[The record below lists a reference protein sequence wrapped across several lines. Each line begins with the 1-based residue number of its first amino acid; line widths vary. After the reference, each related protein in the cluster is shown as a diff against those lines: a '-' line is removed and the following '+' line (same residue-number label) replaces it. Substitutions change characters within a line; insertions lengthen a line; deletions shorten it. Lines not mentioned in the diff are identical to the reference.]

1 MANKDVNSID
11 LEEKSEDLIKSL
23 PRSSKRLAVVNGER
37 KTGNHIKH
45 NDFGKIAHDFRASL
59 NIIIGYA
66 ALMQDEVPGKIN
78 EEQRRSL
85 ADILK
90 YSKRMLD
97 LVHDIDKLS

>member
-1 MANKDVNSID
+1 MARKDVENIG
-11 LEEKSEDLIKSL
+11 LEERGEDFIKSL
-23 PRSSKRLAVVNGER
+23 PRSGKRLVVVNRER
-37 KTGNHIKH
+37 RTANQIKH
-45 NDFGKIAHDFRASL
+45 DDTGKIAHDFRASL

-66 ALMQDEVPGKIN
+66 ELMQDEVPGKIN

-97 LVHDIDKLS
+97 LINEIDKQS

>member
-1 MANKDVNSID
+1 MARKDVENIG
-11 LEEKSEDLIKSL
+11 LEERSEELIKSL
-23 PRSSKRLAVVNGER
+23 PPSSKRLVVVNRER
-37 KTGNHIKH
+37 KTGNQIKH
-45 NDFGKIAHDFRASL
+45 DDTGKIAHDFRASL

-66 ALMQDEVPGKIN
+66 ELMQDEVPGKIN

-97 LVHDIDKLS
+97 LINEIDKQS